1 MTPARPGARR
11 ARGAA
16 SVATAC
22 AIAAAATFA
31 AADWLQPDISY
42 REAQLV
48 LKMALRDTAGHG
60 DDPGRLDSL
69 GVASLR
75 LGRQADAEAV
85 FRRAIAIAPDDAI
98 ARAGL
103 GKLALAHGRLEE
115 AESMLAPIAAGD
127 AGAAR
132 DLFATRLRAGRYA
145 AAASVAGEV
154 GEEGRVPLLE
164 RMAARAPYEFANPPA
179 KVTVPW
185 VRAYPIPLVRV
196 KLNGQGVVMAID
208 TGASDLIID
217 ESAARR
223 YRIERLPAQRMEP
236 WTGSR
241 IAVKN
246 AIVQRLEIGGIKI
259 ENLPAGTISLRR
271 WSLEVNPQSEP
282 VAGVIGIELLRRF
295 TPTFDYRTQKLELQP
310 RGAALPEAALKVP
323 FELWGVNELMV
334 YGTISGSRRMAMVV
348 QTGVPGCGVGAPQEV
363 LEEVGVK
370 PGAMSRLVKGAGQY
384 LQGRPWAACVV
395 PAVAVGPIVKDR
407 VAGWQGA
414 LDSGEIWRHGM
425 RRDAL
430 ISSDFFREQR
440 FTIDWDAQELRFE
453 E

>member
-1 MTPARPGARR
+1 MKASARR
-11 ARGAA
+11 ALLL
-16 SVATAC
+16 C
-22 AIAAAATFA
+22 AGTIAAAATVA

-48 LKMALRDTAGHG
+48 LKMAARDTAGHG

-69 GVASLR
+69 GVAALR
-75 LGRQADAEAV
+75 LGWQTQAESI
-85 FRRAIAIAPDDAI
+85 FRRVLTLAPDDAV

-103 GKLALAHGRLEE
+103 GKLALVHGRLDE
-115 AESMLAPIAAGD
+115 AEAMLAGIPSRDPAAS
-127 AGAAR
+127 R
-132 DLFATRLRAGRYA
+132 DLFSTRMRAGRFA
-145 AAASVAGEV
+145 EASSLVDEV
-154 GEEGRVPLLE
+154 GEEGRAPVLE
-164 RMAARAPYEFANPPA
+164 RLAARAPYAFANAPA
-179 KVTVPW
+179 RVTVPW
-185 VRAYPIPLVRV
+185 VRAYPIPLIRV
-196 KLNGQGVVMAID
+196 KLNGQSVVMALD

-246 AIVQRLEIGGIKI
+246 AMVQKLELGGLKI
-259 ENLPAGTISLRR
+259 ENLPAGTVSLRR
-271 WSLEVNPQSEP
+271 WGLEVNPQSEP

-295 TPTFDYRTQKLELQP
+295 MPTLDYRAQKLELRP
-310 RGAALPEAALKVP
+310 HGAALPEGALKVP
-323 FELWGVNELMV
+323 FELWGTNEMMV
-334 YGTISGSRRMAMVV
+334 YGTLSGGRRMAMVV
-348 QTGVPGCGVGAPQEV
+348 QTGVPGCGVGAPEDVFQ
-363 LEEVGVK
+363 EVGVK
-370 PGAMSRLVKGAGQY
+370 PGAVSRLVKGAGQY
-384 LQGRPWAACVV
+384 LQGRPWASCVV

-430 ISSDFFREQR
+430 LSSDFFRDRR
-440 FTIDWDAQELRFE
+440 FTIDWKAQELLFE